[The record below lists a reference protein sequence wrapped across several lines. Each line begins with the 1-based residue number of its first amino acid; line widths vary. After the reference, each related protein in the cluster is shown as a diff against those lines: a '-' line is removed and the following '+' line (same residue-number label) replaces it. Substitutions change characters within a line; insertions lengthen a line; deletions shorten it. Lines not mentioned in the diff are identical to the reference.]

1 MDLKEILVISGK
13 KGLYKLVSH
22 GNGKRNIIV
31 ESMED
36 KSRIPVF
43 TSSPASSLNDICIFT
58 TGEDVPLKDVF
69 QKIFQAESGEKIQ
82 ENRVS
87 NDVELK
93 KYMEEILPEYDKN
106 RVHVSDMKKL
116 FSWYNM
122 LHENGLMSFDETEV
136 EAETEVEENSTE
148 QQDI

>member
-69 QKIFQAESGEKIQ
+69 QKIFQAESGEKVQ